1 MSPSLLMVH
10 HPQPRLS
17 SSKNWLS
24 VSLNWSNWG
33 PSVVQARATVGD
45 GRWCEL
51 ILMVSTL
58 NIVFIFSPS
67 ATEGQSPRDDDFS
80 SANQSPVSVPNW
92 PMPGDHCSPLTG
104 VSVTNVTWRLVSDWG
119 RVSPGAGRERSR
131 HQWSQHHVWGD
142 QTWWHAQYHGSS
154 SRSPGSGRHI
164 CIVRSCPGQQSQ
176 ALNNRKVAVKNQSNS
191 RQSDLGHQP
200 EILSSDQLPNVKI
213 LKEKS
218 IKQTRIG
225 HFLSWLAH

>member
-1 MSPSLLMVH
+1 MPGHSTAVTDVLQTWPLSAESVTQCYNNVSPSLLMVH
-10 HPQPRLS
+10 PQHSLDLS

-67 ATEGQSPRDDDFS
+67 ATEGQSPRDDDV
-80 SANQSPVSVPNW
+80 SATNQSPVFVPNW
-92 PMPGDHCSPLTG
+92 PMRGDHVSSLTG

-119 RVSPGAGRERSR
+119 RVSPGAGEREEPTPVVTTSCVGWPLVTCRVSC
-131 HQWSQHHVWGD
+131 QELPP
-142 QTWWHAQYHGSS
+142 
-154 SRSPGSGRHI
+154 PGSGETHLH
-164 CIVRSCPGQQSQ
+164 CQV
-176 ALNNRKVAVKNQSNS
+176 
-191 RQSDLGHQP
+191 
-200 EILSSDQLPNVKI
+200 
-213 LKEKS
+213 
-218 IKQTRIG
+218 
-225 HFLSWLAH
+225 